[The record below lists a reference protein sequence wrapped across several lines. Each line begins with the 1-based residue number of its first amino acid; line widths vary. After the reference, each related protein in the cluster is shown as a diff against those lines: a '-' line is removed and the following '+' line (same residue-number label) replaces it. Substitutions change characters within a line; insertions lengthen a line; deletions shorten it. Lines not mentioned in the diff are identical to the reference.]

1 MTLAVLFLGNDRS
14 ELGVALRERPRPLCS
29 SQGWE
34 EKGMEKVTKWRMS
47 VRCFTMRQTAHVDAW
62 RVAIVEMDGVRSLD
76 SIVESSLFIELC
88 LFKEGVSEIQTL
100 QVRREKKRN
109 RRKKKNE

>member
-1 MTLAVLFLGNDRS
+1 MAMIAASWGS
-14 ELGVALRERPRPLCS
+14 LCVR
-29 SQGWE
+29 GRDHCVPHKDGKRKEW
-34 EKGMEKVTKWRMS
+34 KKVTKWRMS

-100 QVRREKKRN
+100 QVRREKKKKQQ
-109 RRKKKNE
+109 KKKEKRIRKE